1 MITTLTPSPSLD
13 TEYEIP
19 LLQAGELHRAS
30 YFGMRAG
37 GKGVNVARVLTRMG
51 LEARAIVPLEPT
63 SSEGFIAS
71 AERDS
76 IELEFVEVEGPLRI
90 NTTLLHEGK
99 TTKINAAAQPWSPKE
114 AKRIAET
121 FLSLAK
127 KSEFAVIG
135 GTLPPATPAGWITD
149 LVAEASKRC
158 RIVVDSSGVNLREA
172 IAARPYLIK
181 PNKEEAQE
189 LLGRSILDVVDAADA
204 AHEMIALGAESVL
217 LSLGNLGSIYAA
229 SSTTL
234 LAKPAQLQVQST
246 VGAGDA
252 LLAGFIGTLDEGP
265 EKALAAATAWAEA
278 TITNQNLHLDV
289 AVHSSAISRIISEKR
304 IVSLATEKGSKV

>member
-13 TEYEIP
+13 IEYEIP
-19 LLQAGELHRAS
+19 LLQGGELHRAS

-71 AERDS
+71 ANRDS
-76 IELEFVEVEGPLRI
+76 IELEIVEVEGALRI

-99 TTKINAAAQPWSPKE
+99 TTKINAAAQSWSPKE

-121 FLSLAK
+121 FLNLAK
-127 KSEFAVIG
+127 KSEFVVIG
-135 GTLPPATPAGWITD
+135 GTLPPATTTGWITD
-149 LVAEASKRC
+149 LVTEASKRC
-158 RIVVDSSGVNLREA
+158 RVVVDSSGANLREA
-172 IAARPYLIK
+172 IAAGPYLIK

-204 AHEMIALGAESVL
+204 AHEMIALGAQNVL
-217 LSLGNLGSIYAA
+217 LSLGSLGSIFA
-229 SSTTL
+229 SSNATL
-234 LAKPAQLQVQST
+234 LAKPAQLQVQNT

-252 LLAGFIGTLDEGP
+252 LLAGFIGTLPAGP
-265 EKALAAATAWAEA
+265 EQAMAAATAWAEA

-289 AVHSSAISRIISEKR
+289 AVHASAISRIITEKR
-304 IVSLATEKGSKV
+304 IVSLTTEKGSKV